1 MIVKAEA
8 EKIYLTIPREYGKYF
23 KEIEADKTEL
33 KSKKFSNI
41 NTMLVVSVLAG
52 AVLGGIA
59 GIAGAAFY
67 GTFNGYIVGMNLYRA
82 YAAFALVGAAI
93 GLYTP
98 V

>member
-1 MIVKAEA
+1 MTRPEENQKLKTTVKRFIL
-8 EKIYLTIPREYGKYF
+8 KLT
-23 KEIEADKTEL
+23 
-33 KSKKFSNI
+33 S
-41 NTMLVVSVLAG
+41 
-52 AVLGGIA
+52 
-59 GIAGAAFY
+59 IAGAAFY

>member
-1 MIVKAEA
+1 MTRPEENQKLKIMVKRF
-8 EKIYLTIPREYGKYF
+8 I
-23 KEIEADKTEL
+23 L
-33 KSKKFSNI
+33 KP
-41 NTMLVVSVLAG
+41 T
-52 AVLGGIA
+52 

>member
-1 MIVKAEA
+1 MKRFILK
-8 EKIYLTIPREYGKYF
+8 LT
-23 KEIEADKTEL
+23 
-33 KSKKFSNI
+33 
-41 NTMLVVSVLAG
+41 
-52 AVLGGIA
+52 

-82 YAAFALVGAAI
+82 YVAFALVGAAI